1 MLAQETIINEL
12 KRRFKPEAARDIT
25 ANYLINIKGAGGGAW
40 LTKIDSGTLSFEP
53 YQDGLSPAYDCK
65 VSIDAEDLAM
75 IIDGKMSA
83 MTAALSGVL
92 SIEGELGMAMKLVP
106 VFFEG

>member
-12 KRRFKPEAARDIT
+12 KKRFKPEAARDIQ
-25 ANYLINIKGAGGGAW
+25 ARYLINIRGAGGGAW
-40 LTKIDSGTLSFEP
+40 LIVINSGTLAFEDFVEGSG
-53 YQDGLSPAYDCK
+53 QTYDCK
-65 VSIDAEDLAM
+65 VSIDAEDM
-75 IIDGKMSA
+75 ISIIEGRISA

-92 SIEGELGMAMKLVP
+92 NIEGELGMAMKLVP

>member
-1 MLAQETIINEL
+1 MAGQGNNGNGLLERRLQELAEE
-12 KRRFKPEAARDIT
+12 RRR
-25 ANYLINIKGAGGGAW
+25 
-40 LTKIDSGTLSFEP
+40 
-53 YQDGLSPAYDCK
+53 
-65 VSIDAEDLAM
+65 LAM